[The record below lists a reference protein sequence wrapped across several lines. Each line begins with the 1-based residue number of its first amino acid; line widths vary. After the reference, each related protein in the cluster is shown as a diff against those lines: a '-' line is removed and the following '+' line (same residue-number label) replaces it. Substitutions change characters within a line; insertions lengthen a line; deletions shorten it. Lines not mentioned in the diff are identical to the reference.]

1 MTKKPLLR
9 FRIFIFAGIILFF
22 YSILIIRLGSLQ
34 VESSNK
40 YAKKIAIQ
48 SIRRIRIPGTRG
60 RIFSSDGEVIV
71 DNIPSYNIVFHLAEM
86 RKYGRTKTVNYIYK
100 CALEL
105 AVALN
110 KPLEITKEDI
120 IKQINLRPAI
130 PITIFKNLNK
140 EELAIASEYTPPI
153 PGMEIVAIPIRHYP
167 FKNAACHILG
177 YTGNDDPLKAPDR
190 SDYSYYIPDK
200 EGRGGL
206 EKMLDKEIEI
216 GPGYNGLRGKAGD
229 KLLRVNVK
237 GYVHDVI
244 GTSNTARNGNNV
256 ELTINWKAQLAA
268 EKVLQ
273 GKKGSLIL
281 LNAGTGAVL
290 AMTSSPN
297 YNLNLF
303 TDGISKENWNEL
315 LKDKDRPLFN
325 RALMG
330 QYMPGSIVKPL
341 VALAALKDGIDPKEE
356 IYCNGAVRIGN
367 SRIRCWIWQYGG
379 HGNENMIDG
388 IRDSC
393 NVYFV
398 ETGLKL
404 GLDKLAEMYNAAGI
418 GKKTGIGLPER
429 SGQLPS
435 RELKKSLIGRNWTI
449 FDTGLISIGQGMLT
463 LTPMQAVVYTAAI
476 ANGGIIWKPYLV
488 NKIFNYNDKLLY
500 SAKPHL
506 VKRLPVTLED
516 IEIVK
521 AGMYE
526 SVHAENGSSKRANNK
541 YITLF
546 GKTGTAQV
554 GPPTDRHK
562 NTWFIGFGEHD
573 KELYSI
579 VISVEDGRAGGL
591 TNAPMV
597 KEFFTLW
604 LGNNK

>member
-1 MTKKPLLR
+1 MTKKPLQR
-9 FRIFIFAGIILFF
+9 FRIFIFAGIILIF
-22 YSILIIRLGSLQ
+22 YSILVIRLGSLQ

-40 YAKKIAIQ
+40 YAEKIAIQ
-48 SIRRIRIPGTRG
+48 SIRRVRVPGTRG
-60 RIFSSDGEVIV
+60 RIFSSDGKVIA
-71 DNIPSYNIVFHLAEM
+71 DNIPSYDIVFHLAEM
-86 RKYGRTKTVNYIYK
+86 RKYGRTRTVNYIYK

-110 KPLEITKEDI
+110 RPLGITKKDI

-130 PITIFKNLNK
+130 PITIFKNLTK

-153 PGMEIVAIPIRHYP
+153 PGMEIVAIPIRYYP
-167 FKNAACHILG
+167 YRSTACHIIG
-177 YTGNDDPLKAPDR
+177 YTGNDDPLNAPDR

-206 EKMLDKEIEI
+206 EKMLDKKIKI
-216 GPGYNGLRGKAGD
+216 GPEYSGLRGKAGD

-244 GTSNTARNGNNV
+244 GTSNSARNGNNV
-256 ELTINWKAQLAA
+256 ELTINWEAQMAA
-268 EKVLQ
+268 EKVLK
-273 GKKGSLIL
+273 GKKGSFIL
-281 LNAGTGAVL
+281 LNAKTGAVL
-290 AMTSSPN
+290 AMASSPS
-297 YNLNLF
+297 YDLNLF
-303 TDGISKENWNEL
+303 TDGISKDNWNKL
-315 LKDKDRPLFN
+315 LKDPDRPLFN

-330 QYMPGSIVKPL
+330 QYMPGSIVKPI
-341 VALAALKDGIDPKEE
+341 VALAALKDGVNPNDE
-356 IYCNGAVRIGN
+356 IYCNGAAKIGN
-367 SRIRCWIWQYGG
+367 SKIRCWIWRYGG
-379 HGNENMIDG
+379 HGNETMADA

-404 GLDKLAEMYNAAGI
+404 GLDKIAEMYDAAGI

-435 RELKKSLIGRNWTI
+435 RELKKRLIGRSWTA

-463 LTPMQAVVYTAAI
+463 LTPIQAVIYTAAI
-476 ANGGIIWKPYLV
+476 ANGGTIWKPYLV

-500 SAKPHL
+500 SAKPHF
-506 VKRLPVTLED
+506 VRRLPVTLED
-516 IEIVK
+516 LEVVK

-554 GPPTDRHK
+554 GPPTKRHK
-562 NTWFIGFGEHD
+562 NTWFIGFGEHN
-573 KELYSI
+573 ENLYSI
-579 VISVEDGRAGGL
+579 VVSVEDGRAGGL

-604 LGNNK
+604 LGKNQ